1 MNLKLL
7 NLLLGMLAI
16 VIVPL
21 SDLDIEEVV
30 IKILNTLKVLLKK
43 SLKLLKALLD
53 LWAFGTSENRHA
65 NLWTLPCKL

>member
-7 NLLLGMLAI
+7 NLLLEMLAI

-53 LWAFGTSENRHA
+53 LWAFRTSENRHS